1 MGGGERGGE
10 VGGGGAGRGGE
21 GFICVTCCPVLP
33 DYLFLF
39 LFFDTCLGVF
49 QDADVVLFT
58 YFSLS
63 FACQGLTVGTRWT

>member
-1 MGGGERGGE
+1 M
-10 VGGGGAGRGGE
+10 GGGGAGRGGE
-21 GFICVTCCPVLP
+21 VFICVTCCPVLP

-39 LFFDTCLGVF
+39 LFFDICLGVF

-63 FACQGLTVGTRWT
+63 FTCQGLTVGTRWT

>member
-10 VGGGGAGRGGE
+10 VGGGGEGRGS
-21 GFICVTCCPVLP
+21 FVLRVVQCCQIICFCFC
-33 DYLFLF
+33 
-39 LFFDTCLGVF
+39 FFDICLGVF